1 MVLEAKE
8 WNTHPWASPQLV
20 AHMACLLWDP
30 LVLIV
35 VCTRGSSFDRCGI
48 FRFRS
53 AILHPYVFLRADRRI
68 DFAFDT
74 SSDMLPRVT
83 LTTVGLEGLQQGSE
97 GPTVIRITRLCSPFL
112 GSSL

>member
-1 MVLEAKE
+1 MF
-8 WNTHPWASPQLV
+8 
-20 AHMACLLWDP
+20 
-30 LVLIV
+30 IV

-53 AILHPYVFLRADRRI
+53 AILHAYVFLRADRRI
-68 DFAFDT
+68 DLVFDT

-83 LTTVGLEGLQQGSE
+83 LATVGLEGLQQGSE
-97 GPTVIRITRLCSPFL
+97 GPFVIRITRLRPLTL